1 MRSLKV
7 LAVLLPF
14 VAVALAS
21 LVSMDVV
28 ESPRMIKLLLWGAA
42 MCSAGGPFLPRLSEA
57 IGGRRVRATDVI
69 GHAAIAE
76 LPIREEEDTTP

>member
-1 MRSLKV
+1 MRALKI

-21 LVSMDVV
+21 LVSMEVV
-28 ESPRMIKLLLWGAA
+28 ISPRAIKALLWGAA

-69 GHAAIAE
+69 GPAAVAE
-76 LPIREEEDTTP
+76 LPLPIEEDTKP